1 MANTVRS
8 VFLVIAG
15 IVSIGLS
22 IHCFNMDEGEYCSD
36 SMYGGDAYTGMQNAS
51 ASAARNVKTLSK
63 IVKSGFGSTLLV
75 GGLTLI
81 AFSIQGKKEEKDKDN
96 VSTFAESTI
105 VNNNETAAVEEQKEV
120 SFNNEQPQN
129 EETKA

>member
-8 VFLVIAG
+8 IFLVIAG

-22 IHCFNMDEGEYCSD
+22 IHCFNMNEGEYCSD

-75 GGLTLI
+75 CGLTLI
-81 AFSIQGKKEEKDKDN
+81 AFSIQGKKEEKDN

-105 VNNNETAAVEEQKEV
+105 VNKNETAAVEEQEEV
-120 SFNNEQPQN
+120 PINNEQPQN

>member
-8 VFLVIAG
+8 IFLVIAG
-15 IVSIGLS
+15 IVSIALS
-22 IHCFNMDEGEYCSD
+22 IHCFNMNEGEYRSN

-75 GGLTLI
+75 CGLTLI
-81 AFSIQGKKEEKDKDN
+81 AFSIQGKKEE
-96 VSTFAESTI
+96 
-105 VNNNETAAVEEQKEV
+105 
-120 SFNNEQPQN
+120 
-129 EETKA
+129 

>member
-8 VFLVIAG
+8 IFLVIAG
-15 IVSIGLS
+15 IASIGLS
-22 IHCFNMDEGEYCSD
+22 IHCFNMNEGEYCSD
-36 SMYGGDAYTGMQNAS
+36 SIYGGDAYTGMQNAS
-51 ASAARNVKTLSK
+51 ATAARNVKTLSK

-81 AFSIQGKKEEKDKDN
+81 AFSIQGKKEEKNN
-96 VSTFAESTI
+96 VSAESTI
-105 VNNNETAAVEEQKEV
+105 MNNNETTAVEEQKEV
-120 SFNNEQPQN
+120 SINNEQPQN

>member
-8 VFLVIAG
+8 IFLVIAG
-15 IVSIGLS
+15 IVSIALS
-22 IHCFNMDEGEYCSD
+22 IHCFNMNEGEYCSD

-75 GGLTLI
+75 CGLTLI
-81 AFSIQGKKEEKDKDN
+81 AFSIQGKKEEKNN
-96 VSTFAESTI
+96 VSAESTI
-105 VNNNETAAVEEQKEV
+105 MNNNETAAVEEQKEV
-120 SFNNEQPQN
+120 SINNEKPQN

>member
-1 MANTVRS
+1 MDGGECCADTVYD
-8 VFLVIAG
+8 I
-15 IVSIGLS
+15 
-22 IHCFNMDEGEYCSD
+22 N
-36 SMYGGDAYTGMQNAS
+36 AYKGMQNAS
-51 ASAARNVKTLSK
+51 VTAARNVKTLSK

-81 AFSIQGKKEEKDKDN
+81 AFSIQGKKEEKDN

-105 VNNNETAAVEEQKEV
+105 VNNNETAAVEEQEEV
-120 SFNNEQPQN
+120 SINNEQPQN

>member
-1 MANTVRS
+1 MANTIRS
-8 VFLVIAG
+8 IFLVIAG

-22 IHCFNMDEGEYCSD
+22 IHCFNMNEGEYCSD

-75 GGLTLI
+75 CGLALI
-81 AFSIQGKKEEKDKDN
+81 AFSIQGKMEEKDN
-96 VSTFAESTI
+96 VSTGSTI
-105 VNNNETAAVEEQKEV
+105 MNNNETAAAKEQKEV
-120 SFNNEQPQN
+120 SINNEQPQN
-129 EETKA
+129 EETKS